1 MCVYIHIC
9 TYIHIRTYIHTYCIP
24 EAVRNCDLP
33 CRIGKIRECI
43 PVSRIVSFLRVACYG
58 CGTYPKALLLLLR
71 PLIFVLQS
79 LDPVHCIAVI
89 RFWLHSRTV
98 EFSLPEA
105 KTFQPKTT
113 PKLNPK
119 LLNRN
124 LYLQHQARNPLLS
137 TSNSQPSNP
146 YPPTPKASSS
156 KLLV

>member
-1 MCVYIHIC
+1 MYIYIYVRIYTYVHI
-9 TYIHIRTYIHTYCIP
+9 YIHTAYLRLYVTVIYH
-24 EAVRNCDLP
+24 VG
-33 CRIGKIRECI
+33 IGKIRECI